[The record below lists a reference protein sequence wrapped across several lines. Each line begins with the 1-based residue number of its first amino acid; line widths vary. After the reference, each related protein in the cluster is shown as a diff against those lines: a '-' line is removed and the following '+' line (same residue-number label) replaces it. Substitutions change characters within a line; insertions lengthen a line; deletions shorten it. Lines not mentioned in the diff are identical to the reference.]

1 MIPRF
6 SQRERYATA
15 ALCFATR
22 CAGADPTFILM
33 TYCRSRRRAITALRV
48 FSLALAL
55 VLAPGVTIAQSAPP
69 NTWAR
74 TNVDL
79 RIGYESVSL
88 PGDEKMGLVG
98 TSYLVELREG
108 LCVGPAV
115 YGAASGERGGLFT
128 VGAEAALCIR
138 LAGPLG
144 LQTGLYVGGGGG
156 GGAPQGGGL
165 MLRPHVDLLWDFGG
179 YRLGVSVSN
188 VRFPSGEINSTQFG
202 LVLAMNTQFIH
213 LPGGTEPM
221 PYFGGL
227 RTGVGFDRILG
238 VVGAYRPKSGAEG
251 NSGKPLSSTIGPVG
265 ARADHFFTPNFFGG
279 LQANAAASGG
289 AAGYAE
295 FLGTLGMQ
303 WPLGADNFTLGG
315 RVALGM
321 GGGGDMPTGGGLL
334 GKAAL
339 DAALRLSR
347 NVSLN
352 LEAGWAYA
360 PQGSFSA
367 PFATLAVMWD
377 LDHERGTP
385 DVQTREEFI
394 GGVETY
400 HLAARKK
407 GPPQTL
413 DNVTFKFNRFVSD
426 SFYLTGQ
433 VHSAYAGDAGG
444 FSVGLI
450 GVGAQQMLGDHVL
463 VGAEL
468 LAGAAGGGG
477 VDTGNGAIVQPMA
490 YVGVNLSRSLSL
502 RLGAG
507 RIKSGGGGLDS
518 NVLDL
523 TLAFSFGVASRP

>member
-1 MIPRF
+1 ML
-6 SQRERYATA
+6 RYP
-15 ALCFATR
+15 LR
-22 CAGADPTFILM
+22 RRRHDPDLM
-33 TYCRSRRRAITALRV
+33 THCRFRRRAMSALR
-48 FSLALAL
+48 FLCLALAL
-55 VLAPGVTIAQSAPP
+55 PSGAAFAQSAPP
-69 NTWAR
+69 NAWAR

-79 RIGYESVSL
+79 RIGYETVTL

-98 TSYLVELREG
+98 VSYLVELREG

-115 YGAASGERGGLFT
+115 YGAASGKRGGLFT

-144 LQTGLYVGGGGG
+144 LETGLYVGGGGG
-156 GGAPQGGGL
+156 GGAPVGGGL
-165 MLRPHVDLLWDFGG
+165 MLRPHADLLWDFGG

-213 LPGGTEPM
+213 LPGGSDPM
-221 PYFGGL
+221 PYFGGA

-238 VVGAYRPKSGAEG
+238 VVGAYRPASGAKG
-251 NSGKPLSSTIGPVG
+251 NSGAPLDTSIGTVG
-265 ARADHFFTPNFFGG
+265 TRADHFFTPNFFGG
-279 LQANAAASGG
+279 IEANAAATGG

-295 FLGTLGMQ
+295 FLGTLGLQ
-303 WPLGADNFTLGG
+303 WPVGTDRFTLGG

-321 GGGGDMPTGGGLL
+321 GGGGDIPTGGGLL

-352 LEAGWAYA
+352 LEAGWARA

-367 PFATLAVMWD
+367 PFGSLALTWD
-377 LDHERGTP
+377 LDHGDGAPT
-385 DVQTREEFI
+385 VGTREEFSA
-394 GGVETY
+394 GVETY

-407 GPPQTL
+407 GPPATL
-413 DNVTFKFNRFVSD
+413 DNVTLKFNRFVSE
-426 SFYLTGQ
+426 SVYLTGQ
-433 VHSAYAGDAGG
+433 VHSAYAGGAGG

-450 GVGAQQMLGDHVL
+450 GVGAQQALGEHVL

-477 VDTGNGAIVQPMA
+477 VDTGNGAVVQPMA
-490 YVGVNLSRSLSL
+490 YIGVNLSRALSL

-507 RIKSGGGGLDS
+507 RVMSGGGLDS
-518 NVLDL
+518 NVLEL